1 LAASRPVYPPD
12 PDFFRRPLKRALLST
27 GPWLRIH
34 PSTKSAVYFSRR
46 ASGRF
51 TPADPPFGVL
61 YAAVDITTAL
71 FEVFGDEMFE
81 NDHRIRAYRWMHSSV
96 SELET
101 PRAKVCNVASRQVRS
116 SIKVDLGTLMGQDF
130 SATQAWALAIM
141 RHPSEA
147 EGIIYRSRF
156 TNRNCLALFDR
167 GKIPSLIKEELIGP
181 LNGLAEANS
190 FLDRNGCV
198 IV

>member
-1 LAASRPVYPPD
+1 LPASRPVYLPD
-12 PDFFRRPLKRALLST
+12 PDFFGRPLGEALLSI
-27 GPWLRIH
+27 GPWFRIH

-51 TPADPPFGVL
+51 TPENPPFGML
-61 YAAVDITTAL
+61 YAAVDIATAL

-81 NDHRIRAYRWMHSSV
+81 NDHRIRAYRWMNSSV
-96 SELET
+96 SKLKA
-101 PRAKVCNVASRQVRS
+101 PRVKVCNLASRKVRS
-116 SIKVDLGTLMGQDF
+116 SFKVDLGTLMGRDF
-130 SATQAWALAIM
+130 DATQAWALAIM
-141 RHPSEA
+141 QHPSEA
-147 EGIIYRSRF
+147 RGIIYRSRS

-190 FLDRNGCV
+190 FLDRHGCV
-198 IV
+198 II